1 MTHTREF
8 LSVLPWPPEL
18 TRVPEI
24 AGAHHEKLDGSGYP
38 NGLVGEQIPL
48 PSRVMTVCD
57 IYDALTAMD
66 RPYKKA
72 MPVDRAL
79 NILEDEAQQGLLDTD
94 MVQIFIASRIYE
106 LTPQT
111 FARTKASGLLI
122 S

>member
-1 MTHTREF
+1 
-8 LSVLPWPPEL
+8 
-18 TRVPEI
+18 
-24 AGAHHEKLDGSGYP
+24 
-38 NGLVGEQIPL
+38 
-48 PSRVMTVCD
+48 MTVCD

-111 FARTKASGLLI
+111 FARTKAS
-122 S
+122 